1 MMALPAG
8 REAEPMQQLIQRFLN
23 KELTRRGLSR
33 KLAALGFT
41 AAAAQS
47 LIESLDATES
57 ADKSLALPP
66 SKQVTGS
73 GGKLVMEQA
82 KAAGSEYLF
91 TNPGS
96 FEVGLFDAQVTS
108 GVPLIMGL
116 HEGIVVAMADG
127 YHRASL
133 KPGFVNVHV
142 IAGTAQMGGQLYNAS
157 RDGAA
162 LVVTAGMLDNEL
174 WSDEGILAPRP
185 GYDQKDVPRQFTKFC
200 WEARNA
206 QSLTMMLRRAYKVA
220 TTPPGGPV
228 YLAMTNGALEA
239 QDVSSEIVPAE
250 RFLMSARPR
259 PEAAAVEQTAD
270 WLAQAKRPL
279 IVVGDEVWKS
289 GAQADLVRF
298 AEAYNVPVT
307 SGTGGYFNFPS
318 RHPLHLGRF
327 SMRSDYAQGGVD
339 IALMV
344 GARDFGIWRLPTGPE
359 APMDARIVRIGLN
372 AGNMGRNYPT
382 DLALL
387 ADVKASL
394 ADLDAAMKGRIPQRR
409 LGAFGRDRG
418 DQVRGMS
425 AQMWNDFDSR
435 VRANFGLSPMHPDE
449 LTFVMAKTLDRNA
462 VIVGEVHSGYNQH
475 NNFHWGYGDD
485 EQIWIGYTGNSLGWG
500 LGAATGAKL
509 AMPERQ
515 VVCSIGDGAVMYQ
528 SSALWSQAR
537 YGVPVL
543 NVVWNNLNYQTVRGG
558 FHRYNG
564 TMAATGKYA
573 GMYLGDPDI
582 DFVQLAA
589 SQGVKGE
596 RATTAAELEA
606 ALKRGQEVCRAGEPY
621 LVEAA
626 IRRIGAGADS
636 TWHEGFKLS
645 QRMKTAG

>member
-1 MMALPAG
+1 
-8 REAEPMQQLIQRFLN
+8 MQQLIQRFLN

-33 KLAALGFT
+33 KLAALGLT

-47 LIESLDATES
+47 LIDSLDATES

-200 WEARNA
+200 WEARHA

-289 GAQADLVRF
+289 GAQADLVKF

-339 IALMV
+339 LALMV

-394 ADLDAAMKGRIPQRR
+394 ADLDAAMKGRIPQQR

-425 AQMWNDFDSR
+425 AQMWNNFDSN
-435 VRANFGLSPMHPDE
+435 VRGNFGLSPMHPDE

-485 EQIWIGYTGNSLGWG
+485 GQIWIGYTGNSLGWG

-509 AMPERQ
+509 AMPDRQ

-564 TMAATGKYA
+564 TMAATGHYA

-596 RATTAAELEA
+596 RATTTAELEA

-621 LVEAA
+621 LVDAA
-626 IRRIGAGADS
+626 IRRIGPGADS

-645 QRMKTAG
+645 ERMKTAG

>member
-1 MMALPAG
+1 
-8 REAEPMQQLIQRFLN
+8 MQQLIKRFLD
-23 KELTRRGLSR
+23 KELTRRS
-33 KLAALGFT
+33 LARELGSVGMT
-41 AAAAQS
+41 AAAAQA
-47 LIESLDATES
+47 LIQTLDATATPGSGLSVPGTRE
-57 ADKSLALPP
+57 L
-66 SKQVTGS
+66 TGS
-73 GGKLVMEQA
+73 GGELVMEQA

-133 KPGFVNVHV
+133 KPAFVNVHV

-200 WEARNA
+200 WESRDAR
-206 QSLTMMLRRAYKVA
+206 SLTMMLRRAYKVA

-228 YLAMTNGALEA
+228 YLAMTNGALETKGVTS
-239 QDVSSEIVPAE
+239 QVVPGE

-259 PEAAAVEQTAD
+259 PDAAAIEQAAD
-270 WLAQAKRPL
+270 WLVQAKRPL

-289 GAQADLVRF
+289 GAQSELERF
-298 AEAYNVPVT
+298 AGKYRVAVA

-318 RHPLHLGRF
+318 RNPFHLGRF
-327 SMRSDYAQGGVD
+327 SMRSPYAQSGVD
-339 IALMV
+339 LALMV

-359 APMDARIVRIGLN
+359 APSDARIVRIGLN
-372 AGNMGRNYPT
+372 TGNMGRNYPT
-382 DLALL
+382 DLTML
-387 ADVKASL
+387 ADVKQALS
-394 ADLDAAMKGRIPQRR
+394 DLDAALESRIPQQRMDS
-409 LGAFGRDRG
+409 FGRDRG
-418 DQVRGMS
+418 EEIRGVTAS
-425 AQMWNDFDSR
+425 MWAEFDDR
-435 VRANFGLSPMHPDE
+435 VRNNFGMSPMHPDE
-449 LTFVMAKTLDRNA
+449 MTHVMARAVDPNA
-462 VIVGEVHSGYNQH
+462 IVVGEVHSGYNQH

-485 EQIWIGYTGNSLGWG
+485 APIWIGYTGNSLGWG

-509 AMPERQ
+509 AQPDRP

-528 SSALWSQAR
+528 SSAFWSQAR

-543 NVVWNNLNYQTVRGG
+543 TVVWNNLNYQTVRGG
-558 FHRYNG
+558 FHRYDG
-564 TMAATGKYA
+564 HMAATGQYA

-582 DFVQLAA
+582 DFVQLAR
-589 SQGVKGE
+589 SQGVSGE

-606 ALKRGQEVCRAGEPY
+606 AIRRGVQATRAGEPY
-621 LVEAA
+621 VVEAV

-645 QRMKTAG
+645 DRMDRPDA

>member
-8 REAEPMQQLIQRFLN
+8 REDEPMQQLIQRFLN

-33 KLAALGFT
+33 KLAALGLT

-47 LIESLDATES
+47 LIDSLDATES

-200 WEARNA
+200 WEARHA

-289 GAQADLVRF
+289 GAQADLVKF

-339 IALMV
+339 LALMV

-394 ADLDAAMKGRIPQRR
+394 ADLDAAMKGRIPQQR

-418 DQVRGMS
+418 DQVRGLS
-425 AQMWNDFDSR
+425 AQMWNNFDSN
-435 VRANFGLSPMHPDE
+435 VRGNFGLSPMHPDE
-449 LTFVMAKTLDRNA
+449 LTYVMAKTLDRNA

-509 AMPERQ
+509 AMPDRQ

-564 TMAATGKYA
+564 TMAATGHYA

-596 RATTAAELEA
+596 RATTTAELEA

-621 LVEAA
+621 LVDAA
-626 IRRIGAGADS
+626 IRRIGPGADS

-645 QRMKTAG
+645 ERMKTTG

>member
-1 MMALPAG
+1 MALPLG
-8 REAEPMQQLIQRFLN
+8 GEDEPMQQLIQRFLN

-33 KLAALGFT
+33 KLAALGLT

-47 LIESLDATES
+47 LIDSLDATES
-57 ADKSLALPP
+57 ADKSLAPPP

-200 WEARNA
+200 WEARNP

-289 GAQADLVRF
+289 GAQADLVKF

-339 IALMV
+339 LALMV

-359 APMDARIVRIGLN
+359 APLDARIVRIGLN

-394 ADLDAAMKGRIPQRR
+394 ADLDAAMKGRIPQQRR
-409 LGAFGRDRG
+409 DAFGRDRG
-418 DQVRGMS
+418 EQVRGLS
-425 AQMWNDFDSR
+425 AQMWNDFDSN
-435 VRANFGLSPMHPDE
+435 VRGNFGLSPMHPDE
-449 LTFVMAKTLDRNA
+449 LTYVMAKTLDRNA

-509 AMPERQ
+509 AMPDRQ

-564 TMAATGKYA
+564 TMAATGHYA

-606 ALKRGQEVCRAGEPY
+606 ALKRGKEVCRAGEPY
-621 LVEAA
+621 LVDAA
-626 IRRIGAGADS
+626 IRRIGPGADS

-645 QRMKTAG
+645 ERMKATG

>member
-1 MMALPAG
+1 
-8 REAEPMQQLIQRFLN
+8 MQHLIQRFLD
-23 KELTRRGLSR
+23 KELTRRGFSR
-33 KLAALGFT
+33 ELGAVGLT

-47 LIESLDATES
+47 LLETLDATET
-57 ADKSLALPP
+57 ADSGLEVPG
-66 SKQVTGS
+66 SKEMTGS
-73 GGKLVMEQA
+73 GGELVMEQA

-96 FEVGLFDAQVTS
+96 FEVGLFDAQITS

-133 KPGFVNVHV
+133 KPAFVNVHV

-200 WEARNA
+200 WESRDAR
-206 QSLTMMLRRAYKVA
+206 SLTMMLRRAYKVA

-228 YLAMTNGALEA
+228 YLAMTNGALETKGVTS
-239 QDVSSEIVPAE
+239 QIVPAQ
-250 RFLMSARPR
+250 RFLMAARPR
-259 PEAAAVEQTAD
+259 PEAAGVEQTAR
-270 WLAQAKRPL
+270 WLTEAKRPL
-279 IVVGDEVWKS
+279 IVVGDEVWKA
-289 GAQADLVRF
+289 GAQGDLVRF
-298 AEAYNVPVT
+298 AEKYRVPVA

-318 RHPLHLGRF
+318 RHPFHLGRF
-327 SMRSDYAQGGVD
+327 SMRSEYARSGVD
-339 IALMV
+339 LALMI
-344 GARDFGIWRLPTGPE
+344 GARDFGIWRLPSGPE
-359 APMDARIVRIGLN
+359 APIDARIVRIGLN
-372 AGNMGRNYPT
+372 TGNMGRNYPT
-382 DLALL
+382 DLALM
-387 ADVKASL
+387 ADVKQAL
-394 ADLDAAMKGRIPQRR
+394 ADLDAALDGRIPMER
-409 LGAFGRDRG
+409 LDAFGRDRG
-418 DQVRGMS
+418 DEVRGLTS
-425 AQMWNDFDSR
+425 KMWGDFDQK
-435 VRANFGLSPMHPDE
+435 VRSNFGLSPMHPDE
-449 LTFVMAKTLDRNA
+449 MTYVMAKTVDRNA
-462 VIVGEVHSGYNQH
+462 IVVGEVHSGYNQH

-485 EQIWIGYTGNSLGWG
+485 DPAWIGYTGNSLGWG

-509 AMPERQ
+509 AAPDRP

-543 NVVWNNLNYQTVRGG
+543 NVVWNNHNYQTVRGG

-564 TMAATGKYA
+564 RMAATGHYA

-589 SQGVKGE
+589 SQGVSGE
-596 RATTAAELEA
+596 RASTPAELQA
-606 ALKRGQEVCRAGEPY
+606 ALKRGMEVTGNGEPY
-621 LVEAA
+621 LVEAL
-626 IRRIGAGADS
+626 IRRIGPGAES
-636 TWHEGFKLS
+636 TWHEGFRLS
-645 QRMKTAG
+645 ERIEGGAA

>member
-1 MMALPAG
+1 M
-8 REAEPMQQLIQRFLN
+8 RQLIQRYLK
-23 KELTRRGLSR
+23 KELSRRGLSR
-33 KLAALGFT
+33 ELAAVGLT

-47 LIESLDATES
+47 LFQTLEATETAGEGLDIPGS
-57 ADKSLALPP
+57 RQMS
-66 SKQVTGS
+66 GS
-73 GGKLVMEQA
+73 GGELVMEQA

-96 FEVGLFDAQVTS
+96 FEVGLFDAQITS

-116 HEGIVVAMADG
+116 HEGIVIAMADG

-133 KPGFVNVHV
+133 KPAFVNVHV

-185 GYDQKDVPRQFTKFC
+185 GYDQKDVARQFTKFC
-200 WEARNA
+200 WESRDAR
-206 QSLTMMLRRAYKVA
+206 SLTMMLRRAYKVA

-228 YLAMTNGALEA
+228 YLAMTNGALETKSVTS
-239 QDVSSEIVPAE
+239 QIVPAE

-259 PEAAAVEQTAD
+259 PEAAAVEATAD
-270 WLAQAKRPL
+270 WVTRAKRPL

-298 AEAYNVPVT
+298 AEKYRIPVS

-318 RHPLHLGRF
+318 RHPMHLGRF
-327 SMRSDYAQGGVD
+327 SMRSPYAKAGVD
-339 IALMV
+339 LALMV
-344 GARDFGIWRLPTGPE
+344 GARDFGIWRLPTAAE
-359 APMDARIVRIGLN
+359 APADARIVRIGLN
-372 AGNMGRNYPT
+372 TGNMGRNYPT
-382 DLALL
+382 DLALM
-387 ADVKASL
+387 ADVKQSL
-394 ADLDAAMKGRIPQRR
+394 ADLDAALESRLSKGRMD
-409 LGAFGRDRG
+409 GFGKDRG
-418 DQVRGMS
+418 EEVRGLT
-425 AQMWNDFDSR
+425 ATMWREFDAR
-435 VRANFGLSPMHPDE
+435 VTGNFGLSPMHPDE
-449 LTFVMAKTLDRNA
+449 MTYVMAKSVDRNA
-462 VIVGEVHSGYNQH
+462 IVVGEVHSGYSQH
-475 NNFHWGYGDD
+475 NNFHWGYGEDD
-485 EQIWIGYTGNSLGWG
+485 PVWIGYTGNSLGWG

-509 AMPERQ
+509 AQPDRP

-528 SSALWSQAR
+528 SSAFWSQAR

-543 NVVWNNLNYQTVRGG
+543 NVVWNNHNYQTVRGG

-564 TMAATGKYA
+564 QMAATGRYA

-589 SQGVKGE
+589 SQGVHGE
-596 RATTAAELEA
+596 KATTPSELEA
-606 ALKRGQEVCRAGEPY
+606 ALARGVQATRAGEPY
-621 LVEAA
+621 VVEAM

-636 TWHEGFKLS
+636 TWHEGFRLS
-645 QRMKTAG
+645 DRMSSSEAA

>member
-1 MMALPAG
+1 
-8 REAEPMQQLIQRFLN
+8 MQQLIQRFLN

-33 KLAALGFT
+33 KLAALGLT

-133 KPGFVNVHV
+133 KPAFVNVHV

-289 GAQADLVRF
+289 GAQADLVKF
-298 AEAYNVPVT
+298 AEAHNVPVT

-327 SMRSDYAQGGVD
+327 SMRSDYALGGVD
-339 IALMV
+339 LALMV

-359 APMDARIVRIGLN
+359 APIDARIVRIGLN

-394 ADLDAAMKGRIPQRR
+394 ADLDAAMKGRIPQQR

-425 AQMWNDFDSR
+425 AQMWNDFDGR

-564 TMAATGKYA
+564 TMAATGHYA

-606 ALKRGQEVCRAGEPY
+606 ALKRGKEVCGAGEPY

-626 IRRIGAGADS
+626 IRRIGPGADS

-645 QRMKTAG
+645 ERMKTAG

>member
-1 MMALPAG
+1 MRHLA
-8 REAEPMQQLIQRFLN
+8 QQFLD
-23 KELTRRGLSR
+23 KQLSRRGLARELSAIG
-33 KLAALGFT
+33 LT

-47 LIESLDATES
+47 IVQTLEATEQAS
-57 ADKSLALPP
+57 EGLSVPG
-66 SKQVTGS
+66 SKELEGS
-73 GGKLVMEQA
+73 GGYLVMEQA
-82 KAAGSEYLF
+82 KAAGSDYLF

-96 FEVGLFDAQVTS
+96 FEVGLFDAQITS

-200 WEARNA
+200 WEARDA
-206 QSLTMMLRRAYKVA
+206 RSLTMMLRRAYKVA
-220 TTPPGGPV
+220 TTAPGGPV
-228 YLAMTNGALEA
+228 YLAMTNGALETKG
-239 QDVSSEIVPAE
+239 VRSTILPAE
-250 RFLMSARPR
+250 RFLMAARPR
-259 PEAAAVEQTAD
+259 PDAAAVEQTAD
-270 WLAQAKRPL
+270 WLVQAKRPL

-289 GAQADLVRF
+289 GAQADLVAF
-298 AEAYNVPVT
+298 AERYRVPVA
-307 SGTGGYFNFPS
+307 SGTGGYFNFPA

-327 SMRSDYAQGGVD
+327 SMRSDYAQAGVD
-339 IALMV
+339 LALMV
-344 GARDFGIWRLPTGPE
+344 GARDFGIWRLPSGTE
-359 APMDARIVRIGLN
+359 APMDARIVRVGLN
-372 AGNMGRNYPT
+372 TGNMGRNYPT
-382 DLALL
+382 DLAMV
-387 ADVKASL
+387 ADVKQTL
-394 ADLDAAMKGRIPQRR
+394 ADLESALEARIPQSRR
-409 LGAFGRDRG
+409 DAFGRDRG
-418 DQVRGMS
+418 AEVRELTSGMWS
-425 AQMWNDFDSR
+425 EFDAR
-435 VRANFGLSPMHPDE
+435 VKNNFGLAPMHPDE
-449 LTFVMAKTLDRNA
+449 MTYIMAKSVAPNA

-485 EQIWIGYTGNSLGWG
+485 DQIWIGYTGNSLGWG
-500 LGAATGAKL
+500 IGASTGAKL
-509 AMPERQ
+509 ALPDRP

-528 SSALWSQAR
+528 SSAFWSQAR

-543 NVVWNNLNYQTVRGG
+543 TVVWNNLNYQTVRGG
-558 FHRYNG
+558 FHRYDG
-564 TMAATGKYA
+564 QMAQTGKYA

-596 RATTAAELEA
+596 RATTPSELAA
-606 ALKRGQEVCRAGEPY
+606 ALKRGTEITAAGDPY
-621 LVEAA
+621 VVEAM
-626 IRRIGAGADS
+626 IRRIGAGAES

-645 QRMKTAG
+645 DRIQSRQA

>member
-1 MMALPAG
+1 
-8 REAEPMQQLIQRFLN
+8 MQQLIQRFLD

-239 QDVSSEIVPAE
+239 KDVRSEIVPAE

-289 GAQADLVRF
+289 GAQADLVNF

-339 IALMV
+339 LALMV

-394 ADLDAAMKGRIPQRR
+394 ADLDAAMKGRIPQQR

-418 DQVRGMS
+418 DQVRGLS
-425 AQMWNDFDSR
+425 AQMWNDFDSS
-435 VRANFGLSPMHPDE
+435 VRGNFGLSPMHPDE

-626 IRRIGAGADS
+626 IRRIGPGADS

-645 QRMKTAG
+645 ERMKTTG

>member
-1 MMALPAG
+1 
-8 REAEPMQQLIQRFLN
+8 MQHLIHRFLN
-23 KELTRRGLSR
+23 KRLTRRGLSR
-33 KLAALGFT
+33 ELASVGLT

-47 LIESLDATES
+47 LLKTLEATES
-57 ADKSLALPP
+57 EGPGLAGSG
-66 SKQVTGS
+66 SKEMTGS
-73 GGKLVMEQA
+73 GGELVMEQA

-96 FEVGLFDAQVTS
+96 FEVGLFDAQITS
-108 GVPLIMGL
+108 DVPLIMGL

-133 KPGFVNVHV
+133 KPAFVNVHV

-200 WEARNA
+200 WESRDAR
-206 QSLTMMLRRAYKVA
+206 SLTMMLRRAYKVA

-228 YLAMTNGALEA
+228 YLAMTNGALETKG
-239 QDVSSEIVPAE
+239 VSSQVVPGE
-250 RFLMSARPR
+250 RFLMSSRPR
-259 PEAAAVEQTAD
+259 PEAAAVERTAD
-270 WLAQAKRPL
+270 WLMSAKRPL

-289 GAQADLVRF
+289 GAQADLERF
-298 AEAYNVPVT
+298 AEKYSVAVA

-318 RHPLHLGRF
+318 RHPMHLGRF
-327 SMRSDYAQGGVD
+327 SMRSPYAAGGVD
-339 IALMV
+339 LALMV

-359 APMDARIVRIGLN
+359 APLDARIVRIGLN
-372 AGNMGRNYPT
+372 SGNMGRNYPT
-382 DLALL
+382 DLAML
-387 ADVKASL
+387 ADVQQSL
-394 ADLDAAMKGRIPQRR
+394 ADLDAAMQDRIPRR
-409 LGAFGRDRG
+409 RMGAFGRDRG
-418 DQVRGMS
+418 EEIRGIT
-425 AQMWNDFDSR
+425 AKMWKEFDSR
-435 VRANFGLSPMHPDE
+435 VESSFGMAPMHPDE
-449 LTFVMAKTLDRNA
+449 MAHVMARS
-462 VIVGEVHSGYNQH
+462 VEQGSIVVGEVHSGYQQH
-475 NNFHWGYGDD
+475 NNFHWGHGDGD
-485 EQIWIGYTGNSLGWG
+485 PVWIGYTGNSLGWG

-509 AMPERQ
+509 AEPDRP

-528 SSALWSQAR
+528 SSAFWSQAR

-543 NVVWNNLNYQTVRGG
+543 TVVWNNLNYQTVRGG
-558 FHRYNG
+558 FHRYDG
-564 TMAATGKYA
+564 QMAATGKYA

-589 SQGVKGE
+589 SQGIAGE
-596 RATTAAELEA
+596 RATTAEELEA
-606 ALKRGQEVCRAGEPY
+606 AIKRGTEATRSGEPY
-621 LVEAA
+621 VVEAM

-645 QRMKTAG
+645 DRMRDPAA

>member
-1 MMALPAG
+1 
-8 REAEPMQQLIQRFLN
+8 MQHLIQRFLD
-23 KELTRRGLSR
+23 KQLTRRGLAR
-33 KLAALGFT
+33 KLAALGLS
-41 AAAAQS
+41 AAAARALLQT
-47 LIESLDATES
+47 LDAAET
-57 ADKSLALPP
+57 ADAGLPSP
-66 SKQVTGS
+66 GSKQMQGS
-73 GGKLVMEQA
+73 GGELVMAQA

-96 FEVGLFDAQVTS
+96 FEVGLFDAQITS

-116 HEGIVVAMADG
+116 HEGIVIAMADG
-127 YHRASL
+127 YHRAAL
-133 KPGFVNVHV
+133 KPAFVNVHV

-200 WEARNA
+200 WEARDA
-206 QSLTMMLRRAYKVA
+206 RSLTMMLRRAYKVA
-220 TTPPGGPV
+220 TTAPGGPV
-228 YLAMTNGALEA
+228 YLAMTNGALETKGVDS
-239 QDVSSEIVPAE
+239 QILPAE

-259 PEAAAVEQTAD
+259 PEAAAIEQTAD
-270 WLAQAKRPL
+270 WLTAAKRPL

-298 AEAYNVPVT
+298 AEKYRVPVA
-307 SGTGGYFNFPS
+307 SGTGGYFNFPA

-327 SMRSDYAQGGVD
+327 SMRSQYTQAGVD
-339 IALMV
+339 LVLMV
-344 GARDFGIWRLPTGPE
+344 GARDFGIWRLPAGAE
-359 APMDARIVRIGLN
+359 APSDARIVRTGMN
-372 AGNMGRNYPT
+372 TGNMGRNYPT
-382 DLALL
+382 DLAMV
-387 ADVKASL
+387 ADVKQSL
-394 ADLDAAMKGRIPQRR
+394 ADLDDALGSRIPRAR
-409 LGAFGRDRG
+409 LDGFGKDRG
-418 DQVRGMS
+418 AEVRAAT
-425 AQMWNDFDSR
+425 AQQWSEFDAR
-435 VRANFGLSPMHPDE
+435 VRNNFGLAPMHPDE
-449 LTFVMAKTLDRNA
+449 LTYIMAKTLDRNA
-462 VIVGEVHSGYNQH
+462 IVVGEVHSGYNQH

-509 AMPERQ
+509 GQPDRP

-528 SSALWSQAR
+528 ASAFWSQAR

-543 NVVWNNLNYQTVRGG
+543 SVVWNNHNYQTVRGG

-564 TMAATGKYA
+564 QMAATGKYA

-596 RATTAAELEA
+596 RASTPAELVA
-606 ALKRGQEVCRAGEPY
+606 ALERGMQVTNGGEPY
-621 LVEAA
+621 MVEAV

-636 TWHEGFKLS
+636 TWHEGFRLS
-645 QRMKTAG
+645 DLGGGSEA

>member
-1 MMALPAG
+1 MALPAG
-8 REAEPMQQLIQRFLN
+8 TEDEPMQQLIQRFLN

-33 KLAALGFT
+33 KLAALGLT

-47 LIESLDATES
+47 LIDSLDATES

-66 SKQVTGS
+66 SKQVKGS

-289 GAQADLVRF
+289 GAQADLVKF

-339 IALMV
+339 LALMV

-394 ADLDAAMKGRIPQRR
+394 ADLDSAMKGRIPQQRR
-409 LGAFGRDRG
+409 DAFGRDRG
-418 DQVRGMS
+418 DQVRGLS
-425 AQMWNDFDSR
+425 AQMWNNFDSN
-435 VRANFGLSPMHPDE
+435 VRGNFGLSPMHPDE
-449 LTFVMAKTLDRNA
+449 LTYVMAKTLDRNA

-509 AMPERQ
+509 AMPDRQ

-564 TMAATGKYA
+564 TMAATGHYA

-606 ALKRGQEVCRAGEPY
+606 ALKRGKEVCRAGEPY
-621 LVEAA
+621 LVDAA
-626 IRRIGAGADS
+626 IRRIGPGADS

-645 QRMKTAG
+645 ERMKTTG

>member
-1 MMALPAG
+1 
-8 REAEPMQQLIQRFLN
+8 MQQLIQRFLN

-33 KLAALGFT
+33 KLAALGLT

-66 SKQVTGS
+66 SEQMTGS

-133 KPGFVNVHV
+133 KPAFVNVHV

-200 WEARNA
+200 WEARNP

-239 QDVSSEIVPAE
+239 QDVRSEIVPAE

-289 GAQADLVRF
+289 GAQADLVKF

-339 IALMV
+339 LALMV

-394 ADLDAAMKGRIPQRR
+394 ADLDAAMKGRIPQQR

-435 VRANFGLSPMHPDE
+435 VRGNFGLSPMHPDE

-509 AMPERQ
+509 AMPDRQ

-645 QRMKTAG
+645 ERIKTAG

>member
-1 MMALPAG
+1 
-8 REAEPMQQLIQRFLN
+8 MQQLIQRFLD
-23 KELTRRGLSR
+23 KQLTRRGLSR
-33 KLAALGFT
+33 KLGALGFT

-57 ADKSLALPP
+57 ASASLALPP

-96 FEVGLFDAQVTS
+96 FEVGLFDAQITS

-133 KPGFVNVHV
+133 KPAFVNVHV

-206 QSLTMMLRRAYKVA
+206 HSLTMMLRRAYKVA

-228 YLAMTNGALEA
+228 YLAMTNGALETK
-239 QDVSSEIVPAE
+239 DVSSEIVPAE

-298 AEAYNVPVT
+298 ADKYNVAVT
-307 SGTGGYFNFPS
+307 SGTGGYFNFPA

-327 SMRSDYAQGGVD
+327 SMRSDYARAGVD
-339 IALMV
+339 LALMV

-394 ADLDAAMKGRIPQRR
+394 ADLDAALQERIPAQR
-409 LGAFGRDRG
+409 LGTFGRDRG
-418 DQVRGMS
+418 NEVRGLS
-425 AQMWNDFDSR
+425 AKMWNDFDAQ
-435 VRANFGLSPMHPDE
+435 VRGNFGLSPMHPDE
-449 LTFVMAKTLDRNA
+449 MTYVMAKTLDRNA

-509 AMPERQ
+509 AMPDRP

-528 SSALWSQAR
+528 SSAFWSQAR

-543 NVVWNNLNYQTVRGG
+543 TVVWNNLNYQTVRGG
-558 FHRYNG
+558 FHRYSG

-596 RATTAAELEA
+596 RATTPAELER
-606 ALKRGQEVCRAGEPY
+606 ALKRGMEVCKAGEPY
-621 LVEAA
+621 LVEAV
-626 IRRIGAGADS
+626 IRRIGPGADS

-645 QRMKTAG
+645 EHMRPAG

>member
-1 MMALPAG
+1 
-8 REAEPMQQLIQRFLN
+8 MQQLIKRFLD
-23 KELTRRGLSR
+23 KELTRRGLTR
-33 KLAALGFT
+33 ELASVGLT

-47 LIESLDATES
+47 LLDTLDATETAGS
-57 ADKSLALPP
+57 GLSVPGTREL
-66 SKQVTGS
+66 TGS
-73 GGKLVMEQA
+73 GGELVMEQA

-96 FEVGLFDAQVTS
+96 FEVGIFDAQITS

-133 KPGFVNVHV
+133 KPAFVNVHV

-200 WEARNA
+200 WESRDAR
-206 QSLTMMLRRAYKVA
+206 SLTMMLRRAYKVA

-228 YLAMTNGALEA
+228 YLAMTNGALETKGVTS
-239 QDVSSEIVPAE
+239 QVVPGE

-259 PEAAAVEQTAD
+259 PEAAAVEQAAD

-289 GAQADLVRF
+289 GAQASLERF
-298 AEAYNVPVT
+298 AEKYRVPVA

-318 RHPLHLGRF
+318 RNPFHLGRF
-327 SMRSDYAQGGVD
+327 SMRSAYASAGVD
-339 IALMV
+339 LALMV
-344 GARDFGIWRLPTGPE
+344 GARDFGIWRLPSGPE
-359 APMDARIVRIGLN
+359 APLDARIVRIGLN
-372 AGNMGRNYPT
+372 SGNMGRNYPT
-382 DLALL
+382 DLTML
-387 ADVKASL
+387 ADVKQSL
-394 ADLDAAMKGRIPQRR
+394 ADLDAAMGARIPRQRMD
-409 LGAFGRDRG
+409 AFGRDRG
-418 DQVRGMS
+418 EEIRGMT
-425 AQMWNDFDSR
+425 AKMWREFDSR
-435 VRANFGLSPMHPDE
+435 VQGNFGLSPMHPDE
-449 LTFVMAKTLDRNA
+449 MTYVTAKS
-462 VIVGEVHSGYNQH
+462 VEPGSIVVGEVHSGYNQH
-475 NNFHWGYGDD
+475 NNFHWGYGDGD
-485 EQIWIGYTGNSLGWG
+485 PVWIGYTGNSLGWG

-509 AMPERQ
+509 AQPDRP

-528 SSALWSQAR
+528 SSAFWSQAR

-543 NVVWNNLNYQTVRGG
+543 TVVWNNHNYQTVRGG
-558 FHRYNG
+558 FHRYDG
-564 TMAATGKYA
+564 QMAATGKYA

-582 DFVQLAA
+582 DFVQLAQ
-589 SQGVKGE
+589 SQGIEGE
-596 RATTAAELEA
+596 RATTPAELEA
-606 ALKRGQEVCRAGEPY
+606 AVKRGTQATRQGQPY
-621 LVEAA
+621 VVEAM

-645 QRMKTAG
+645 DRMAKAIA

>member
-1 MMALPAG
+1 MAVPAG
-8 REAEPMQQLIQRFLN
+8 GEDEPMQQLIQRFLN

-33 KLAALGFT
+33 KLAALGLT

-57 ADKSLALPP
+57 SDTSLALPP

-73 GGKLVMEQA
+73 GGKLVMDQA

-133 KPGFVNVHV
+133 KPAFVNVHV

-289 GAQADLVRF
+289 GAQADLVKF

-339 IALMV
+339 LALMV

-359 APMDARIVRIGLN
+359 APLDARIVRIGLN

-394 ADLDAAMKGRIPQRR
+394 ADLDAAMKGRIPQQRR
-409 LGAFGRDRG
+409 AAFGRDRG
-418 DQVRGMS
+418 DQVRGQS

-435 VRANFGLSPMHPDE
+435 VRGNFGLSPMHPDE

-509 AMPERQ
+509 AMPDRQ

-606 ALKRGQEVCRAGEPY
+606 ALKRGKEVCSAGEPY
-621 LVEAA
+621 LVEAG
-626 IRRIGAGADS
+626 IRRIGPGADS

-645 QRMKTAG
+645 ERVKTAG

>member
-1 MMALPAG
+1 
-8 REAEPMQQLIQRFLN
+8 MQQLIQRFLN

-57 ADKSLALPP
+57 SDTSLALPP

-298 AEAYNVPVT
+298 AEAYNVPVM
-307 SGTGGYFNFPS
+307 SGTGGYFNCPS

-339 IALMV
+339 LALMV

-359 APMDARIVRIGLN
+359 APLDARIVRIGLN

-394 ADLDAAMKGRIPQRR
+394 ADLDAALKGRIPEQRM
-409 LGAFGRDRG
+409 GAFGRDRG

-435 VRANFGLSPMHPDE
+435 VRGNFGLSPMHPDE
-449 LTFVMAKTLDRNA
+449 LTFVMAKTLERNA

-509 AMPERQ
+509 AMPDRQ

-596 RATTAAELEA
+596 RATTTAELEA
-606 ALKRGQEVCRAGEPY
+606 ALKRGQEACRAGEPY
-621 LVEAA
+621 LVDAA
-626 IRRIGAGADS
+626 IRRIGPGADS

-645 QRMKTAG
+645 ERMRATG

>member
-1 MMALPAG
+1 
-8 REAEPMQQLIQRFLN
+8 MQQLIQRFLN

-33 KLAALGFT
+33 KLAALGLT

-57 ADKSLALPP
+57 ADTSLALPP

-133 KPGFVNVHV
+133 KPAFVNVHV

-289 GAQADLVRF
+289 GAQADLVKF

-339 IALMV
+339 LALMV

-394 ADLDAAMKGRIPQRR
+394 ADLDAAMKGRIPQQR
-409 LGAFGRDRG
+409 LDAFGRDRG
-418 DQVRGMS
+418 DQVRGLS
-425 AQMWNDFDSR
+425 AQMWNDFDRR
-435 VRANFGLSPMHPDE
+435 VRGNFGLSPMHPDE
-449 LTFVMAKTLDRNA
+449 LTFVMAKALDRNA

-564 TMAATGKYA
+564 TMAATGQYA

-596 RATTAAELEA
+596 RATTTAELEA

-626 IRRIGAGADS
+626 IRRIGPGADS

-645 QRMKTAG
+645 ERMKATG

>member
-1 MMALPAG
+1 
-8 REAEPMQQLIQRFLN
+8 MQQLIQRFLN

-33 KLAALGFT
+33 KLAALGLT

-47 LIESLDATES
+47 LIDSLDATES

-200 WEARNA
+200 WEARHA

-289 GAQADLVRF
+289 GAQADLVKF

-339 IALMV
+339 LALMV

-394 ADLDAAMKGRIPQRR
+394 ADLDAAMKGRIPQQR

-418 DQVRGMS
+418 DQVRGLS
-425 AQMWNDFDSR
+425 AQMWNNFDSN
-435 VRANFGLSPMHPDE
+435 VRGNFGLSPMHPDE
-449 LTFVMAKTLDRNA
+449 LTYVMAKTLDRNA

-509 AMPERQ
+509 AMPDRQ

-564 TMAATGKYA
+564 TMAATGHYA

-596 RATTAAELEA
+596 RATTTAELEA

-621 LVEAA
+621 LVDAA
-626 IRRIGAGADS
+626 IRRIGPGADS

-645 QRMKTAG
+645 ERMKTTG

>member
-1 MMALPAG
+1 
-8 REAEPMQQLIQRFLN
+8 MQQLIQRFLN

-33 KLAALGFT
+33 KLAALGLT

-66 SKQVTGS
+66 SEQMTGS

-133 KPGFVNVHV
+133 KPAFVNVHV

-200 WEARNA
+200 WEARNP

-289 GAQADLVRF
+289 GAQADLVKF

-339 IALMV
+339 LALMV

-394 ADLDAAMKGRIPQRR
+394 ADLDAAMKGRIPQQR

-435 VRANFGLSPMHPDE
+435 VRGNFGLSPMHPDE

-509 AMPERQ
+509 AMPDRQ

-645 QRMKTAG
+645 ERIKTAG